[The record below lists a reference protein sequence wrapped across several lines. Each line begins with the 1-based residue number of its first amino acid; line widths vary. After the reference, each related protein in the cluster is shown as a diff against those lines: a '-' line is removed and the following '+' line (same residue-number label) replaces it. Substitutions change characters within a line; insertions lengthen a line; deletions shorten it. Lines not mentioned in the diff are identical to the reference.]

1 MNYRPRVIEGS
12 IIDLPIDPKL
22 RLKWVTYT
30 TSGKGKP
37 IKPQP
42 KAIQQDERP
51 RDLGE
56 ERHHQLLSALKGLKV
71 NQTVNQSANVE
82 EALKQ
87 NRDWR

>member
-12 IIDLPIDPKL
+12 IIDMPINPHL
-22 RLKWVTYT
+22 RLKWVTNT
-30 TSGKGKP
+30 PGGNGKP
-37 IKPQP
+37 IKQ
-42 KAIQQDERP
+42 KAPPIQQPERP

-71 NQTVNQSANVE
+71 TQNATQNANVE
-82 EALKQ
+82 DALKQ

>member
-1 MNYRPRVIEGS
+1 MNLTPTVVEGS
-12 IIDLPIDPKL
+12 IIDIPIDPRL
-22 RLKWVTYT
+22 RLKWVTHT
-30 TSGKGKP
+30 PGGHGKP
-37 IKPQP
+37 IKQQQKAVQQP
-42 KAIQQDERP
+42 ERP

-71 NQTVNQSANVE
+71 SQSVTQNANVE